1 MNTRTCRSPGLWQ
14 GNHQQL
20 DSPGL
25 WPLPRL
31 QWGPS
36 QVSATELVLVLMK
49 SVDLIKN
56 WGEKFVKFFSNFCQ
70 GSRYILHRKSYSP
83 PPPTF
88 EIMFSSFHLADKI
101 LEFLLYHFSVNQ
113 PEFWLILF
121 LLKSLGNTYYAYHLS
136 FPFFSYIFIIP

>member
-49 SVDLIKN
+49 SVDLNKN
-56 WGEKFVKFFSNFCQ
+56 WGEKFFKFFSNFCQ
-70 GSRYILHRKSYSP
+70 GSIYYIENHIP
-83 PPPTF
+83 PPPHF
-88 EIMFSSFHLADKI
+88 RNHMFSSFHLADKI
-101 LEFLLYHFSVNQ
+101 LEFLLYHFSVIQ